1 MKMDIRKGYD
11 RNFGKWFAS
20 DVLRAVS
27 GYGLIEQGEK
37 VCVALSGGRDSV
49 ALLYILWYLN
59 AYSNLRFD
67 LSAVHIK
74 TDRYDTSLL
83 ADYCADL
90 GVHYIEEGLDLKEE
104 TPDKSICSVC
114 SRLRR
119 GAISRIL
126 EKEGTRKIAYGHH
139 ADDVAE
145 TFFMNIVH
153 NRRLGSFSPRV
164 EYADN
169 PMIVIRPMIY
179 LDAKRIERIH
189 RYAGLPV
196 LSYECPYVKDNL
208 RQEFRK
214 AMPGLDELFH
224 TTGFSRILVDALENI
239 DKTNVW
245 EDLRVG

>member
-1 MKMDIRKGYD
+1 MY
-11 RNFGKWFAS
+11 
-20 DVLRAVS
+20 
-27 GYGLIEQGEK
+27 Y
-37 VCVALSGGRDSV
+37 
-49 ALLYILWYLN
+49 
-59 AYSNLRFD
+59 
-67 LSAVHIK
+67 
-74 TDRYDTSLL
+74 
-83 ADYCADL
+83 
-90 GVHYIEEGLDLKEE
+90 EEGLDFREE
-104 TPDKSICSVC
+104 PPEKSICSVC

-126 EKEGTRKIAYGHH
+126 EQEAMRKIAYGHH
-139 ADDVAE
+139 ADDVSE
-145 TFFMNIVH
+145 TFFMNMVN